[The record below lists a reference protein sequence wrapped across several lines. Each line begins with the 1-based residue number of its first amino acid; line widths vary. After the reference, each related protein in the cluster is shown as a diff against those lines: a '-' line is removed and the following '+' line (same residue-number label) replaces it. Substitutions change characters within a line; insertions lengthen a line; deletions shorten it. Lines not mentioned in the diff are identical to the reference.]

1 MISIQTILRCF
12 PIKIAKKIE
21 DYFLSQNVNLNLLEE
36 IRIRTNKP
44 ILLKIGQTE
53 KKIEHIVNTEEILE
67 TLQHICDNSI
77 YSYQSQICNGYITI
91 PGGHRIGITGN
102 VVMKDGKVS
111 NINYVSSLNFRIAK
125 QVLGC
130 SSKIIKY
137 IINEE
142 ENSIY
147 SSLIVS
153 PPGVGKTT
161 ILRDLIRKLSNGIEQ
176 IGYKGINIGVVDE
189 RGEIAAMYRGV
200 AQNDIGI
207 RTDVLDNVTKA
218 VGISMLIRSMA
229 PKVIVADEI
238 GSKDEIEPIMQAV
251 CSGIKGIFTAHGAS
265 IEDIKL
271 NPSISELANNGVFE
285 RIIFLSDK
293 KEKGEIEKVYQLN
306 KIEKQY
312 ILLNRE

>member
-1 MISIQTILRCF
+1 MICIHNILRCF
-12 PIKIAKKIE
+12 PIKVSKKLE
-21 DYFLSQNVNLNLLEE
+21 DYFLSENINLNLLEE
-36 IRIRTNKP
+36 IRIRTSRP

-53 KKIEHIVNTEEILE
+53 KKIEYIISGEEVLE

-77 YSYQSQICNGYITI
+77 YSYQSQICNGYITMQ
-91 PGGHRIGITGN
+91 GGHRIGITGN
-102 VVMKDGKVS
+102 CIMKDGKVT

-125 QVLGC
+125 QVLGA
-130 SSKIIKY
+130 SNKIIQYVIK
-137 IINEE
+137 ED

-147 SSLIVS
+147 NTLIVS

-176 IGYKGINIGVVDE
+176 INYSGINIGVVDE

-200 AQNDIGI
+200 PQNDIGI
-207 RTDVLDNVTKA
+207 RTDVLDNVSKA
-218 VGISMLIRSMA
+218 LGLTMLIRSMA

-238 GSKDEIEPIMQAV
+238 GNKEEIEPIMQSV
-251 CSGIKGIFTAHGAS
+251 CSGIKGIFTAHGSS
-265 IEDIKL
+265 IEEIKL
-271 NPSISELANNGVFE
+271 NPVIRELTDNGVFE

-293 KEKGEIEKVYQLN
+293 KEKGEVEKVYHLN

-312 ILLNRE
+312 IIYDT